1 MAKAQRKTANDSET
15 GVVTNQPQSMHRPQ
29 FTVLPPP
36 GAASAASVNPFGDA
50 DPLAAIGES
59 AAKKTGGKSYP
70 HATLTDPQ
78 RKQIDEL
85 NRQKI
90 EAAAL
95 KGSIEVISGL
105 LSPIVTDQYITG
117 NIGLAEVPS
126 GILAAGVVSESLI
139 TLCGDSGG
147 KYKEVPKTQAV
158 ELLTLIGG
166 NVALF
171 NENFCDATSL
181 TIKMSDVPDSVRPAL
196 STALVALFQE
206 HGCLNCLARKSIIAP
221 TPHFKATRWQRFD
234 LATNL
239 ALNRV
244 IPIQASFRKH

>member
-1 MAKAQRKTANDSET
+1 MAAKPQRKSAPNDAET
-15 GVVTNQPQSMHRPQ
+15 GVVTNQPQ
-29 FTVLPPP
+29 FTVLPSP
-36 GAASAASVNPFGDA
+36 GAAPAPSTVNPFGND

-70 HATLTDPQ
+70 RAILTDPQ

-95 KGSIEVISGL
+95 KGSMEVLSGL
-105 LSPIVTDQYITG
+105 LAPVVTDQYIKQ

-147 KYKEVPKTQAV
+147 KYKEIPKTAAG
-158 ELLTLIGG
+158 ELLTLLNGD
-166 NVALF
+166 VPLF
-171 NENFCDATSL
+171 TENFRDATSL
-181 TIKMSDVPDSVRPAL
+181 TIKMADVPDSVRPAL
-196 STALVALFQE
+196 SAGLVALFQE

>member
-1 MAKAQRKTANDSET
+1 MAKSSALKKPAADL
-15 GVVTNQPQSMHRPQ
+15 QPVGPT

-36 GAASAASVNPFGDA
+36 QADNGSRDSSLASPFGND

-70 HATLTDPQ
+70 RAALTDPQ

-95 KGSIEVISGL
+95 KGSMELLSGL
-105 LSPIVTDQYITG
+105 LSPIVTDQYITQ

-126 GILAAGVVSESLI
+126 GILATGFNSESLI

-147 KYKEVPKTQAV
+147 KYKEIPKTAAG
-158 ELLTLIGG
+158 ELLRRRGTPQGPRPRRRPGPRDLWRYLHGHARHRPHRQAAE
-166 NVALF
+166 AL
-171 NENFCDATSL
+171 
-181 TIKMSDVPDSVRPAL
+181 PRRSVGSPACADR
-196 STALVALFQE
+196 TA
-206 HGCLNCLARKSIIAP
+206 S
-221 TPHFKATRWQRFD
+221 
-234 LATNL
+234 
-239 ALNRV
+239 RV
-244 IPIQASFRKH
+244 KQS

>member
-1 MAKAQRKTANDSET
+1 MAKSSALKKPAADLQQVAGPT
-15 GVVTNQPQSMHRPQ
+15 

-36 GAASAASVNPFGDA
+36 QADNGSRDSSLASPFGND

-70 HATLTDPQ
+70 RAALTDPQ

-95 KGSIEVISGL
+95 KGSMELLSGL
-105 LSPIVTDQYITG
+105 LSPIVTDQYITQ

-126 GILAAGVVSESLI
+126 GILATGFNSESLI

-147 KYKEVPKTQAV
+147 KYKEIPKTAAG
-158 ELLTLIGG
+158 ELLTLLNG
-166 NVALF
+166 NVPLF
-171 NENFCDATSL
+171 NENFRDATSL

-239 ALNRV
+239 AFNRV